1 MTWCLLDSS
10 VFWLTTSVTSQHH
23 PNLSLSLTSSLSMD
37 AFTYLTDFFANT
49 SDEDV
54 ALPTNEEGG
63 SGTGPGYYCVIA

>member
-1 MTWCLLDSS
+1 LIPP
-10 VFWLTTSVTSQHH
+10 VFWLTPHCLCHRNTIQTY
-23 PNLSLSLTSSLSMD
+23 LSLTSSPSMD

-63 SGTGPGYYCVIA
+63 GGTGPGYYCVIA